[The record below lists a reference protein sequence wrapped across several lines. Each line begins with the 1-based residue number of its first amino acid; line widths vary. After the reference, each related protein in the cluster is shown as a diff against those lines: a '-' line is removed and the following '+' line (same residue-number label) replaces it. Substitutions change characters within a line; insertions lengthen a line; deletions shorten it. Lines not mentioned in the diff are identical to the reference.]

1 MSAVEVHRVVEGPPD
16 APVLVLSNSLGS
28 VLTVWDP
35 QIPSLSQ
42 RFRVV
47 RYDIRGHGASPV
59 PPGPYDIADLGAD
72 LLAVLDRM
80 GVEHADL
87 AGLSLGGL
95 ISMWVAAN
103 APERVHRLI
112 LCCTSAW
119 FGNPEP
125 WLERAATVRRRGMSS
140 IADAVVSR
148 WFTPGFAARHEDEV
162 ARMRTMVAATPAE
175 GYAACCEVVAKT
187 DLRPDL
193 SAIRAPTLVIVGA
206 QDPAV
211 PLERA
216 EQLEAGITD
225 ARLAVVE
232 DAAHLAVVEQPDEV
246 TGLMLGALSE

>member
-1 MSAVEVHRVVEGPPD
+1 MHRVVDGPPD

-35 QIPSLSQ
+35 QIPSLSE

-47 RYDIRGHGASPV
+47 RYDLRGHGASPV

-72 LLAVLDRM
+72 LLGVLDRM
-80 GVEHADL
+80 DVEHADL

-95 ISMWVAAN
+95 ISMWVAAH
-103 APERVHRLI
+103 APERVHRLV

-119 FGNPEP
+119 FGSPEP
-125 WLERAATVRRRGMSS
+125 WLERAATVRRQGMSS
-140 IADAVVSR
+140 IADAVVLR

-162 ARMRTMVAATPAE
+162 ARMRTMVTATPAE
-175 GYAACCEVVAKT
+175 GYASCCEVVAKT

-193 SAIRAPTLVIVGA
+193 SAIRAPTLVIAGA

-211 PLERA
+211 PVERA
-216 EQLEAGITD
+216 EQLAAAITD

-232 DAAHLAVVEQPDEV
+232 GAAHLAVVEQPDEV
-246 TGLMLGALSE
+246 TGLMLGALPA